1 MNFLYIV
8 LYYYYNKYK
17 IDVSICLEQQKI
29 NITFKKMSNKK
40 VIGIDLGTGNSCV
53 SVIEN
58 GTPNVIV
65 NSEGS
70 RTTPSVV
77 YIDKNEKKVGG
88 SAKRSNIMKPHNT
101 VSFIKRF
108 MGSEWND
115 ADVQKMLKQVTYEV
129 VDKNNK
135 PYVKIDDKEYS
146 PEQISSF
153 ILEEMKKIAENYYG
167 AEVKDAV
174 ITCPAWFNDKQR
186 QATKTAGELAGL
198 NVLRIINEPTAAILS
213 SNIDT
218 KTSDKIVMVADFGCG
233 TLDFSICEVSD
244 GMIEV
249 LASYGDVFLGGQ
261 NYDNAIVDWL
271 AEEFMK
277 DHPGVDL
284 RKDPMAYSRL
294 VEAAEKAKCELS
306 NLSEVEINLPYII
319 PIDNIPQM
327 LMCKLN
333 RAKFESLISDLNDRL
348 VDCARK
354 ALDKSGKSRSD
365 LDMILLV
372 GGSTR
377 IPSVQKALSD
387 EFNVELNKSVNPD
400 EAVALGAAI
409 QANTIVG
416 GENASDTLLL
426 DVTPISLGIETMGSV
441 MTKLVEANTTIP
453 TSKTETF
460 TTAVDNQPA
469 VTIVVLQGERPMSKD
484 NKVIG
489 TFNLDGIA
497 PAPKGVPQ
505 IDVTF
510 EIDANGILSVS
521 AKDKATSKEQHITID
536 NSSSLSEDEIK
547 KIKED
552 AERFKDEDE
561 KKRKELEKINQ
572 AQSYLNG
579 VESALK
585 DESMSSRFS
594 DDEKSTIKE
603 KVDALNKAL
612 DNRENIEDIE
622 KAKED
627 LEKTFTPIVTRIY
640 QNMQNTQGA
649 SQETTSADGPQD
661 VSFEEVK

>member
-1 MNFLYIV
+1 MY
-8 LYYYYNKYK
+8 
-17 IDVSICLEQQKI
+17 VSILSNKKI

-88 SAKRSNIMKPHNT
+88 SAKRSSIMKPHNT

-129 VDKNNK
+129 VNKNNK

-153 ILEEMKKIAENYYG
+153 ILEEMKKVAENYYG

-521 AKDKATSKEQHITID
+521 AKDKATGKEQHITID

-603 KVDALNKAL
+603 KVETLNKAL
-612 DNRENIEDIE
+612 ASRENIEDIE

-627 LEKTFTPIVTRIY
+627 LEKTFTPIITRIY

>member
-1 MNFLYIV
+1 
-8 LYYYYNKYK
+8 
-17 IDVSICLEQQKI
+17 
-29 NITFKKMSNKK
+29 MSNKK

-88 SAKRSNIMKPHNT
+88 SAKRSSIMKPHNT

-129 VDKNNK
+129 VNKNNK

-153 ILEEMKKIAENYYG
+153 ILEEMKKVAENYYG

-521 AKDKATSKEQHITID
+521 AKDKATGKEQHITID

-585 DESMSSRFS
+585 DESMSSSFS

-612 DNRENIEDIE
+612 DSRENIEDIE

-627 LEKTFTPIVTRIY
+627 LEKTFTPIITRIY
-640 QNMQNTQGA
+640 QSMQNTQNA

>member
-1 MNFLYIV
+1 
-8 LYYYYNKYK
+8 
-17 IDVSICLEQQKI
+17 
-29 NITFKKMSNKK
+29 MSNKK

-88 SAKRSNIMKPHNT
+88 SAKRSSIMKPHNT

-153 ILEEMKKIAENYYG
+153 ILEEMKKVAENYYG

-521 AKDKATSKEQHITID
+521 AKDKATGKEQHITID

-585 DESMSSRFS
+585 DESMSSSFS

-612 DNRENIEDIE
+612 DSRENIEDIE

-640 QNMQNTQGA
+640 QNMQNTQDT
-649 SQETTSADGPQD
+649 SKETTSADGPQD

>member
-1 MNFLYIV
+1 
-8 LYYYYNKYK
+8 
-17 IDVSICLEQQKI
+17 
-29 NITFKKMSNKK
+29 MSNK
-40 VIGIDLGTGNSCV
+40 VFGVDLGTGNSACG
-53 SVIEN
+53 VIEAGKPMVKEN
-58 GTPNVIV
+58 K
-65 NSEGS
+65 EGQ

-77 YIDKNEKKVGG
+77 FIKDSERKVGA
-88 SAKRSNIMKPHNT
+88 SAKRGAVMNPKNT
-101 VSFIKRF
+101 ISFIKRF
-108 MGSEWND
+108 MGANWEDEN
-115 ADVQKMLKQVTYEV
+115 VQKMLKQVQYEV
-129 VDKNNK
+129 VNKNGR
-135 PYVKIDDKEYS
+135 PYVKIDNKEYS
-146 PEQISSF
+146 PEEISSF
-153 ILEEMKKIAENYYG
+153 ILADMKQIASDFYG
-167 AEVKDAV
+167 EDVKDVV
-174 ITCPAWFNDKQR
+174 ITCPAWFNDTQR
-186 QATKTAGELAGL
+186 QATKLAGELAGL

-213 SNIDT
+213 SNIDIKHGD
-218 KTSDKIVMVADFGCG
+218 KTIMVADFGCG
-233 TLDFSICEVSD
+233 TLDFSICEVSNE
-244 GMIEV
+244 MIEV

-261 NYDNAIVDWL
+261 NYDNEIVNWL

-521 AKDKATSKEQHITID
+521 AKDKATGKEQHITID

-585 DESMSSRFS
+585 DESMSSSFS

-603 KVDALNKAL
+603 KVEALNKAL
-612 DNRENIEDIE
+612 DSRENIEDIQ

-627 LEKTFTPIVTRIY
+627 LEKTFTPIITRIY
-640 QNMQNTQGA
+640 QNMQNKQGA

>member
-1 MNFLYIV
+1 
-8 LYYYYNKYK
+8 
-17 IDVSICLEQQKI
+17 
-29 NITFKKMSNKK
+29 MSNKN
-40 VIGIDLGTGNSCV
+40 VIGIDLGTGNPCV

-88 SAKRSNIMKPHNT
+88 SAKRSSIMKPHNT

-153 ILEEMKKIAENYYG
+153 ILEEMKKVAENYYG

-521 AKDKATSKEQHITID
+521 AKDKATGKEQHITID

-579 VESALK
+579 VESTLK
-585 DESMSSRFS
+585 DESMSSSFS

-603 KVDALNKAL
+603 KVEALNKAL
-612 DNRENIEDIE
+612 DSRENIEDIE

-627 LEKTFTPIVTRIY
+627 LEKTFTPIITRIY
-640 QNMQNTQGA
+640 QNMQNKQGA

>member
-8 LYYYYNKYK
+8 LYIIIK
-17 IDVSICLEQQKI
+17 IQDRCVSILSNKKI

-88 SAKRSNIMKPHNT
+88 SAKRSSIMKPHNT

-153 ILEEMKKIAENYYG
+153 ILEEMKKVAENYYG

-426 DVTPISLGIETMGSV
+426 DVTPISLGIETMGNV

-521 AKDKATSKEQHITID
+521 AKDKATGKEQHITID

-585 DESMSSRFS
+585 DESMSSSFS

-603 KVDALNKAL
+603 KVEALNKAL
-612 DNRENIEDIE
+612 DSRENIEDIE

-627 LEKTFTPIVTRIY
+627 LEKTFTPIITRIY
-640 QNMQNTQGA
+640 QNMQNKQDA

>member
-1 MNFLYIV
+1 MLVSV
-8 LYYYYNKYK
+8 LSNKNIY
-17 IDVSICLEQQKI
+17 
-29 NITFKKMSNKK
+29 ITFKKMSNKK

-88 SAKRSNIMKPHNT
+88 SAKRSSIMKPHNT

-153 ILEEMKKIAENYYG
+153 ILEEMKKVAENYYG

-521 AKDKATSKEQHITID
+521 AKDKATGKEQHITID

-585 DESMSSRFS
+585 DESMSSSFS
-594 DDEKSTIKE
+594 DDEKTTIKE
-603 KVDALNKAL
+603 KVEALNKAL
-612 DNRENIEDIE
+612 DSRENIEDIE

-640 QNMQNTQGA
+640 QNMQNTQST

>member
-1 MNFLYIV
+1 
-8 LYYYYNKYK
+8 
-17 IDVSICLEQQKI
+17 
-29 NITFKKMSNKK
+29 MSNKK

-88 SAKRSNIMKPHNT
+88 SAKRSSIMKPHNT

-129 VDKNNK
+129 VNKNNK

-153 ILEEMKKIAENYYG
+153 ILEEMKKVAENYYG

-416 GENASDTLLL
+416 GDNASDTLLL

-521 AKDKATSKEQHITID
+521 AKDKATGKEQHITID

-585 DESMSSRFS
+585 DESMSSSFS

-612 DNRENIEDIE
+612 DSRENIEDIE

-627 LEKTFTPIVTRIY
+627 LEKTFTPIITRIY
-640 QNMQNTQGA
+640 QNMQNKQDA
-649 SQETTSADGPQD
+649 SKETTSADGPQD

>member
-1 MNFLYIV
+1 MY
-8 LYYYYNKYK
+8 
-17 IDVSICLEQQKI
+17 VSILSNKKY
-29 NITFKKMSNKK
+29 ITFKKMSNKK

-88 SAKRSNIMKPHNT
+88 SAKRSSIMKPHNT

-426 DVTPISLGIETMGSV
+426 DVTPISLGIETMGNV

-521 AKDKATSKEQHITID
+521 AKDKATGKEQHITID

-585 DESMSSRFS
+585 DESMSSSFS

-627 LEKTFTPIVTRIY
+627 LEKTFTPIITRIY

>member
-1 MNFLYIV
+1 MLVSV
-8 LYYYYNKYK
+8 LSNK
-17 IDVSICLEQQKI
+17 KI

-88 SAKRSNIMKPHNT
+88 SAKRSSIMKPHNT

-153 ILEEMKKIAENYYG
+153 ILEEMKKVAENYYG

-521 AKDKATSKEQHITID
+521 AKDKATGKEQHITID

-585 DESMSSRFS
+585 DESMSSSFS
-594 DDEKSTIKE
+594 DDEKTTIKE
-603 KVDALNKAL
+603 KVDALNKSL

-622 KAKED
+622 KARED
-627 LEKTFTPIVTRIY
+627 LEKTFTPIITRIY
-640 QNMQNTQGA
+640 QNMQNTQGT

>member
-1 MNFLYIV
+1 ML
-8 LYYYYNKYK
+8 
-17 IDVSICLEQQKI
+17 VSILSNKKI

-88 SAKRSNIMKPHNT
+88 SAKRSSIMKPHNT

-153 ILEEMKKIAENYYG
+153 ILEEMKKVAENYYG

-348 VDCARK
+348 IDCARK

-521 AKDKATSKEQHITID
+521 AKDKATGKEQHITID

-585 DESMSSRFS
+585 DESMSSSFS

-603 KVDALNKAL
+603 KVEALNKAL
-612 DNRENIEDIE
+612 DSRENIEDIE

-627 LEKTFTPIVTRIY
+627 LEKTFTPIITRIY
-640 QNMQNTQGA
+640 QNMQNKQDA

>member
-1 MNFLYIV
+1 
-8 LYYYYNKYK
+8 
-17 IDVSICLEQQKI
+17 
-29 NITFKKMSNKK
+29 MSNKK

-88 SAKRSNIMKPHNT
+88 SAKRSSIMKPHNT

-153 ILEEMKKIAENYYG
+153 ILEEMKKVAENYYG

-521 AKDKATSKEQHITID
+521 AKDKATGKEQHITID

-585 DESMSSRFS
+585 DESMSSSFS
-594 DDEKSTIKE
+594 DDEKTTIKE
-603 KVDALNKAL
+603 KVETLNKAL
-612 DNRENIEDIE
+612 DSRENIEDIE

-627 LEKTFTPIVTRIY
+627 LEKTFTPIITRIY
-640 QNMQNTQGA
+640 QNMQNTQNA

>member
-1 MNFLYIV
+1 MY
-8 LYYYYNKYK
+8 
-17 IDVSICLEQQKI
+17 VSILSNKKI
-29 NITFKKMSNKK
+29 YITFKKMSNKK

-88 SAKRSNIMKPHNT
+88 SAKRSSIMKPHNT

-153 ILEEMKKIAENYYG
+153 ILEEMKKVAENYYG

-426 DVTPISLGIETMGSV
+426 DVTPISLGIETMGNV

-521 AKDKATSKEQHITID
+521 AKDKATGKEQHITID

-585 DESMSSRFS
+585 DESMSSSFS

-603 KVDALNKAL
+603 KVETLNKAL
-612 DNRENIEDIE
+612 DNRENIEDID

-627 LEKTFTPIVTRIY
+627 LEKTFTPIITRIY
-640 QNMQNTQGA
+640 QNMQNKQDA

>member
-1 MNFLYIV
+1 
-8 LYYYYNKYK
+8 
-17 IDVSICLEQQKI
+17 
-29 NITFKKMSNKK
+29 MSNKK

-88 SAKRSNIMKPHNT
+88 SAKRSSIMKPHNT

-153 ILEEMKKIAENYYG
+153 ILEEMKKVAENYYG

-521 AKDKATSKEQHITID
+521 AKDKATGKEQHITID

-603 KVDALNKAL
+603 KVEALNKAL
-612 DNRENIEDIE
+612 DSRENIEDIE

>member
-1 MNFLYIV
+1 ML
-8 LYYYYNKYK
+8 
-17 IDVSICLEQQKI
+17 VSILSNKKI

-88 SAKRSNIMKPHNT
+88 SAKRSSIMKPHNT

-153 ILEEMKKIAENYYG
+153 ILEEMKKVAENYYG

-521 AKDKATSKEQHITID
+521 AKDKATGKEQHITID

-585 DESMSSRFS
+585 DESMASSFS
-594 DDEKSTIKE
+594 DDEKTTIKE
-603 KVDALNKAL
+603 KVEALNKAL
-612 DNRENIEDIE
+612 DSRENIEDIE

-627 LEKTFTPIVTRIY
+627 LEKTFTPIITRIY

>member
-1 MNFLYIV
+1 MLVSV
-8 LYYYYNKYK
+8 LSNKNIY
-17 IDVSICLEQQKI
+17 
-29 NITFKKMSNKK
+29 ITFKKMSNKK

-77 YIDKNEKKVGG
+77 YIDKNEKKIGG
-88 SAKRSNIMKPHNT
+88 SAKRSSIMKPHNT

-153 ILEEMKKIAENYYG
+153 ILEEMKKVAENYYG

-521 AKDKATSKEQHITID
+521 AKDKATGKEQHITID

-585 DESMSSRFS
+585 DESMSSSFS

-603 KVDALNKAL
+603 KVEALNKAL

>member
-1 MNFLYIV
+1 MG
-8 LYYYYNKYK
+8 
-17 IDVSICLEQQKI
+17 
-29 NITFKKMSNKK
+29 NKK

-88 SAKRSNIMKPHNT
+88 SAKRSSIMKPHNT

-261 NYDNAIVDWL
+261 NYDNTIVDWL

-469 VTIVVLQGERPMSKD
+469 VTIAVLQGERPMSKD

-521 AKDKATSKEQHITID
+521 AKDKATGKEQHITID

-603 KVDALNKAL
+603 KVEALNKAL
-612 DNRENIEDIE
+612 DSRENIEDIE

>member
-1 MNFLYIV
+1 
-8 LYYYYNKYK
+8 
-17 IDVSICLEQQKI
+17 
-29 NITFKKMSNKK
+29 
-40 VIGIDLGTGNSCV
+40 
-53 SVIEN
+53 
-58 GTPNVIV
+58 
-65 NSEGS
+65 
-70 RTTPSVV
+70 
-77 YIDKNEKKVGG
+77 
-88 SAKRSNIMKPHNT
+88 MKPHNT

-129 VDKNNK
+129 VNKNNK

-153 ILEEMKKIAENYYG
+153 ILEEMKKVAENYYG

-233 TLDFSICEVSD
+233 TLDFSVCEVSD

-521 AKDKATSKEQHITID
+521 AKDKATGKEQHITID

-603 KVDALNKAL
+603 KVETLNKAL
-612 DNRENIEDIE
+612 DSRENIEDIE

-627 LEKTFTPIVTRIY
+627 LEKTFTPIITRIY
-640 QNMQNTQGA
+640 QSMQNKQDA

>member
-1 MNFLYIV
+1 
-8 LYYYYNKYK
+8 
-17 IDVSICLEQQKI
+17 
-29 NITFKKMSNKK
+29 MSNKK

-88 SAKRSNIMKPHNT
+88 SAKRSSIMKPHNT

-153 ILEEMKKIAENYYG
+153 ILEEMKKVAENYYG

-233 TLDFSICEVSD
+233 TLDFSVCEVSD

-327 LMCKLN
+327 LMRKLN

-460 TTAVDNQPA
+460 TTAVDNQSA

-484 NKVIG
+484 NKMIG

-521 AKDKATSKEQHITID
+521 AKDKATGKEQHITID

-585 DESMSSRFS
+585 DESMSTEFN
-594 DDEKSTIKE
+594 DDEKVDIKE

-612 DNRENIEDIE
+612 DNRENVEDIE
-622 KAKED
+622 KARED
-627 LEKTFTPIVTRIY
+627 LEKTFTPIITRIY
-640 QNMQNTQGA
+640 QNKQGT

>member
-1 MNFLYIV
+1 
-8 LYYYYNKYK
+8 
-17 IDVSICLEQQKI
+17 
-29 NITFKKMSNKK
+29 MSNKK

-88 SAKRSNIMKPHNT
+88 SAKRSSIMKPHNT

-153 ILEEMKKIAENYYG
+153 ILEEMKKVAENYYG

-521 AKDKATSKEQHITID
+521 AKDKATGKEQHITID

-585 DESMSSRFS
+585 DESMSSSFS

-603 KVDALNKAL
+603 KVEALNKAL
-612 DNRENIEDIE
+612 DSRENIEDIE

-627 LEKTFTPIVTRIY
+627 LEKTFTPIITRIY
-640 QNMQNTQGA
+640 QNMQNKQDA
-649 SQETTSADGPQD
+649 SKETTSADGPQD

>member
-1 MNFLYIV
+1 MY
-8 LYYYYNKYK
+8 
-17 IDVSICLEQQKI
+17 VSILSNKKI

-88 SAKRSNIMKPHNT
+88 SAKRSSIMKPHNT

-153 ILEEMKKIAENYYG
+153 ILEEMKKVAENYYG

-521 AKDKATSKEQHITID
+521 AKDKATGKEQHITID

-585 DESMSSRFS
+585 DESMSSSFS

-603 KVDALNKAL
+603 KVEALNKAL
-612 DNRENIEDIE
+612 DSRENIEDIE

-640 QNMQNTQGA
+640 QNMQNTQST

>member
-1 MNFLYIV
+1 
-8 LYYYYNKYK
+8 
-17 IDVSICLEQQKI
+17 
-29 NITFKKMSNKK
+29 MSNKK

-88 SAKRSNIMKPHNT
+88 SAKRSSIMKPHNT

-153 ILEEMKKIAENYYG
+153 ILEEMKKVAENYYG

-426 DVTPISLGIETMGSV
+426 DVTPISLGIETMGNV

-521 AKDKATSKEQHITID
+521 AKDKATGKEQHITID

-585 DESMSSRFS
+585 DESMSSSFS
-594 DDEKSTIKE
+594 NDEKSTIKE
-603 KVDALNKAL
+603 KVEALNKAL
-612 DNRENIEDIE
+612 DSRENIEDIE

-627 LEKTFTPIVTRIY
+627 LEKTFTPIITRIY
-640 QNMQNTQGA
+640 QNMQNTQDT
-649 SQETTSADGPQD
+649 SKETTSADGPQD

>member
-1 MNFLYIV
+1 
-8 LYYYYNKYK
+8 
-17 IDVSICLEQQKI
+17 
-29 NITFKKMSNKK
+29 MSNKK

-88 SAKRSNIMKPHNT
+88 SAKRSSIMKPHNT

-521 AKDKATSKEQHITID
+521 AKDKATGKEQHITID

-603 KVDALNKAL
+603 KVETLNKAL

>member
-1 MNFLYIV
+1 
-8 LYYYYNKYK
+8 
-17 IDVSICLEQQKI
+17 
-29 NITFKKMSNKK
+29 MSNKK

-88 SAKRSNIMKPHNT
+88 SAKRSSIMKPHNT

-135 PYVKIDDKEYS
+135 PYVKIDNKEYS

-153 ILEEMKKIAENYYG
+153 ILEEMKKVAENYYG
-167 AEVKDAV
+167 VEVKDAV

-426 DVTPISLGIETMGSV
+426 DVTPISLGIETMGNV

-521 AKDKATSKEQHITID
+521 AKDKATGKEQHITID

-585 DESMSSRFS
+585 DESMSSSFS
-594 DDEKSTIKE
+594 DDEKTTIKE

-612 DNRENIEDIE
+612 DSRENIEDIE

-627 LEKTFTPIVTRIY
+627 LEKTFTPIITRIY
-640 QNMQNTQGA
+640 QNIQNKQGA

>member
-1 MNFLYIV
+1 
-8 LYYYYNKYK
+8 
-17 IDVSICLEQQKI
+17 
-29 NITFKKMSNKK
+29 MSNKK

-88 SAKRSNIMKPHNT
+88 SAKRSSIMKPHNT

-135 PYVKIDDKEYS
+135 PYVKIDNKEYS

-153 ILEEMKKIAENYYG
+153 ILEEMKKVAENYYG

-521 AKDKATSKEQHITID
+521 AKDKATGKEQHITID

-594 DDEKSTIKE
+594 DDEKSIIKE
-603 KVDALNKAL
+603 KVEALNKAL
-612 DNRENIEDIE
+612 DSRENIEDIE

-640 QNMQNTQGA
+640 QNMQNTQDT
-649 SQETTSADGPQD
+649 SKETTSADGPQD

>member
-1 MNFLYIV
+1 MY
-8 LYYYYNKYK
+8 
-17 IDVSICLEQQKI
+17 VSILSNKKI
-29 NITFKKMSNKK
+29 YITFKKMSNKK

-88 SAKRSNIMKPHNT
+88 SAKRSSIMKPHNT

-153 ILEEMKKIAENYYG
+153 ILEEMKKVAENYYG

-426 DVTPISLGIETMGSV
+426 DVTPISLGIETMGNV

-521 AKDKATSKEQHITID
+521 AKDKATGKEQHITID

-585 DESMSSRFS
+585 DESMSSSFS

-603 KVDALNKAL
+603 KVETLNKAL

-622 KAKED
+622 KARED
-627 LEKTFTPIVTRIY
+627 LEKTFTPIITRIY
-640 QNMQNTQGA
+640 QNMQNKQGA

>member
-1 MNFLYIV
+1 
-8 LYYYYNKYK
+8 
-17 IDVSICLEQQKI
+17 
-29 NITFKKMSNKK
+29 MSNKK

-88 SAKRSNIMKPHNT
+88 SAKRSSIMKPHNT

-153 ILEEMKKIAENYYG
+153 ILEEMKKTAENYYG

-426 DVTPISLGIETMGSV
+426 DVTPISLGIETMGNV

-521 AKDKATSKEQHITID
+521 AKDKATGKEQHITID

-585 DESMSSRFS
+585 DESMSSSFS

-603 KVDALNKAL
+603 KVEALNKAL
-612 DNRENIEDIE
+612 DSRENIEDIE

-627 LEKTFTPIVTRIY
+627 LEKTFTPIITRIY

>member
-1 MNFLYIV
+1 
-8 LYYYYNKYK
+8 
-17 IDVSICLEQQKI
+17 
-29 NITFKKMSNKK
+29 MSNKK

-88 SAKRSNIMKPHNT
+88 SAKRSSIMKPHNT

-153 ILEEMKKIAENYYG
+153 ILEEMKKVAENYYG

-426 DVTPISLGIETMGSV
+426 DVTPISLGIETMGNV

-521 AKDKATSKEQHITID
+521 AKDKATGKEQHITID

-585 DESMSSRFS
+585 DESMSSSFS
-594 DDEKSTIKE
+594 DDEKTTIKE
-603 KVDALNKAL
+603 KVETLNKAL

-627 LEKTFTPIVTRIY
+627 LEKTFTPIITRIY

-649 SQETTSADGPQD
+649 SKETTSADGPQD

>member
-1 MNFLYIV
+1 
-8 LYYYYNKYK
+8 
-17 IDVSICLEQQKI
+17 
-29 NITFKKMSNKK
+29 MSNKK

-88 SAKRSNIMKPHNT
+88 SAKRSSIMKPHNT

-129 VDKNNK
+129 VNKNNK

-153 ILEEMKKIAENYYG
+153 ILEEMKKVAENYYG

-233 TLDFSICEVSD
+233 TLDFSVCEVSD

-521 AKDKATSKEQHITID
+521 AKDKATGKEQHITID

-585 DESMSSRFS
+585 DESMSSSFS

-603 KVDALNKAL
+603 KVETLNKAL
-612 DNRENIEDIE
+612 DSRENIEDIE

-627 LEKTFTPIVTRIY
+627 LEKTFTPIITRIY
-640 QNMQNTQGA
+640 QSMQNKQDT

>member
-1 MNFLYIV
+1 MY
-8 LYYYYNKYK
+8 
-17 IDVSICLEQQKI
+17 VSILSNKKI

-88 SAKRSNIMKPHNT
+88 SAKRSSIMKPHNT

-115 ADVQKMLKQVTYEV
+115 TDVQKMLKQVTYEV

-153 ILEEMKKIAENYYG
+153 ILEEMKKVAENYYG

-521 AKDKATSKEQHITID
+521 AKDKATGKEQHITID

-585 DESMSSRFS
+585 DESMSSSFS

-603 KVDALNKAL
+603 KVEALNKAL
-612 DNRENIEDIE
+612 DSRENIEDIE

-627 LEKTFTPIVTRIY
+627 LEKTFTPIITRIY
-640 QNMQNTQGA
+640 QNMQNKQGA

>member
-1 MNFLYIV
+1 MYASILS
-8 LYYYYNKYK
+8 NKIY
-17 IDVSICLEQQKI
+17 
-29 NITFKKMSNKK
+29 ITFKKMSNKK

-88 SAKRSNIMKPHNT
+88 SAKRSSIMKPHNT

-129 VDKNNK
+129 VNKNNK

-153 ILEEMKKIAENYYG
+153 ILEEMKKVAENYYG

-233 TLDFSICEVSD
+233 TLDFSVCEVSD

-327 LMCKLN
+327 LICKLN

-521 AKDKATSKEQHITID
+521 AKDKATGKEQHITID

-585 DESMSSRFS
+585 DESMSSSFS

-612 DNRENIEDIE
+612 DSRENIEDIE

-627 LEKTFTPIVTRIY
+627 LEKTFTPIITRIY
-640 QNMQNTQGA
+640 QSMQNKQDA

>member
-1 MNFLYIV
+1 MLVSV
-8 LYYYYNKYK
+8 LSNK
-17 IDVSICLEQQKI
+17 KI

-88 SAKRSNIMKPHNT
+88 SAKRSSIMKPHNT

-153 ILEEMKKIAENYYG
+153 ILEEMKKVAENYYG

-426 DVTPISLGIETMGSV
+426 DVTPISLGIETMGNV

-521 AKDKATSKEQHITID
+521 AKDKATGKEQHITID

-585 DESMSSRFS
+585 DESMSSSFS

-627 LEKTFTPIVTRIY
+627 LEKTFTPIITRIY

-649 SQETTSADGPQD
+649 SKETTSADGPQD

>member
-8 LYYYYNKYK
+8 LYIIIKYK
-17 IDVSICLEQQKI
+17 IDVSIYLEQQKI

-88 SAKRSNIMKPHNT
+88 SAKRSSIMKPHNT

-153 ILEEMKKIAENYYG
+153 ILEEMKKVAENYYG

-521 AKDKATSKEQHITID
+521 AKDKATGKEQHITID

-585 DESMSSRFS
+585 DESMSSSFS

-627 LEKTFTPIVTRIY
+627 LEKTFTPIITRIY
-640 QNMQNTQGA
+640 QNMQNTQGT

>member
-1 MNFLYIV
+1 
-8 LYYYYNKYK
+8 
-17 IDVSICLEQQKI
+17 
-29 NITFKKMSNKK
+29 MSNKK

-88 SAKRSNIMKPHNT
+88 SAKRSSIMKPHNT

-129 VDKNNK
+129 VNKNNK

-153 ILEEMKKIAENYYG
+153 ILEEMKKVAENYYG

-521 AKDKATSKEQHITID
+521 AKDKATGKEQHITID

-603 KVDALNKAL
+603 KVDALNNAL

-627 LEKTFTPIVTRIY
+627 LEKTFTPIITRIY

>member
-1 MNFLYIV
+1 
-8 LYYYYNKYK
+8 
-17 IDVSICLEQQKI
+17 
-29 NITFKKMSNKK
+29 MSNKK

-88 SAKRSNIMKPHNT
+88 SAKRSSIMKPHNT

-521 AKDKATSKEQHITID
+521 AKDKATGKEQHITID

-603 KVDALNKAL
+603 KVEALNKAL
-612 DNRENIEDIE
+612 DSRENIEDIE